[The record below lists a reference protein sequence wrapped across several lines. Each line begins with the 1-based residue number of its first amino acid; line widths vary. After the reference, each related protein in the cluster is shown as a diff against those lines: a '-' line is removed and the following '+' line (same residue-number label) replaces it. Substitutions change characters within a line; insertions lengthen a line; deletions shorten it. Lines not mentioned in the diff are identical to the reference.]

1 MNQVTNTL
9 KNLLVIDSQING
21 WQDFATNISSD
32 IAVLILDSSSDGLT
46 QISDYLTGLS
56 ANAGAPGFVLLQSIQ
71 ILSHGSAGSLLLG
84 SNTLTTNNLNQY
96 SKQLAIIGNALA
108 ETGDILLYGCN
119 VAQEVAGEAFIA
131 ALAQATG
138 ADVAASNNVTGA
150 IAQGGD
156 WLLEANTGIIE
167 SKSVLDTTNT
177 SRYANVLSSP
187 LPTASQL
194 LDAFGSYDELTDT
207 FTVSSSHLFPGM
219 SALMKEAF
227 VAIFGTNDIVVHHVT
242 VETTDTDT
250 RLSFHLPNQQALT
263 FIVDNFIIDKM
274 ANKQDYLLALDYLI
288 AKLPD
293 LADIINFSLF
303 KGLGLS
309 NVEFVLSNADV
320 PVSSGDAA
328 RGLNLMATLDLTTSD
343 NPIFKF
349 INQFIGI
356 DSLASFININE
367 ESLSLAGVIDLNTK
381 IIGVDGFSIT
391 VKQLALSIATNPD
404 LELTTT
410 ESYQIAFK
418 GYDPTQANEPE
429 LIATSGLIVE
439 VESMSIFTDI
449 STEDLDNWKDP
460 FGFKGGQMRELALQ
474 V

>member
-9 KNLLVIDSQING
+9 KNLLVIDSQVNG
-21 WQDFATNISSD
+21 WQDLATNISSD
-32 IAVLILDSSSDGLT
+32 TAVLILDSSSDGLT

-56 ANAGAPGFVLLQSIQ
+56 ANAGVPGFVPLQSIQ
-71 ILSHGSAGSLLLG
+71 ILSHGNAGSLLLG
-84 SNTLTTNNLNQY
+84 SKMLTTNNLNQY

-167 SKSVLDTTNT
+167 SKSVLDITNT

-187 LPTASQL
+187 LPTASDL
-194 LDAFGSYDELTDT
+194 LNAFGRYDALTDT
-207 FTVSSSHLFPGM
+207 FTVSSSQLFSGM

-227 VAIFGTNDIVVHHVT
+227 GAIFGPIFGTNDIVVNGLTVVT
-242 VETTDTDT
+242 SDTDT

-263 FIVDNFIIDKM
+263 FIVDNTIIDKM

-288 AKLPD
+288 ANLPD

-309 NVEFVLSNADV
+309 TVEFVLSTADV
-320 PVSSGDAA
+320 TVSSGDAG
-328 RGLNLMATLDLTTSD
+328 RGLTLIATIDLINSD
-343 NPIFKF
+343 SPVFKF
-349 INQFIGI
+349 INKFMGVE
-356 DSLASFININE
+356 SLASLINING
-367 ESLSLAGVIDLNTK
+367 ESLSLTGVIGLDKK

-391 VKQLALSIATNPD
+391 VKELALSIAKNVDDVGPTA
-404 LELTTT
+404 TQ
-410 ESYQIAFK
+410 SYQIAYN
-418 GYDPTQANEPE
+418 GYDPTQAYEPE
-429 LIATSGLIVE
+429 LIATGVIKSAGILTQHYAAIAV
-439 VESMSIFTDI
+439 F
-449 STEDLDNWKDP
+449 
-460 FGFKGGQMRELALQ
+460 
-474 V
+474 